1 MRLLLDTVR
10 TCGPACCCHVA
21 SRATAPP
28 STVTWGGIWVR
39 RGPLDSLGAL
49 PRLRPAAA
57 ALVVRHPACGADGRV
72 EHLVRRSHAGC
83 WQRHVQQWQGSA
95 WARASV
101 PKPIVS
107 DQQPARA
114 SHVPTPSRAALPPT
128 SLEIPPAAGQIQSA
142 PGWHREVRRSCPL
155 QRKATSFSP
164 AWMERVWTVDI
175 HCVPEQ
181 LAKTHLSRSSMLIA
195 RRMEGHWEP
204 TAAQSADF
212 GSYLPSS
219 SS

>member
-1 MRLLLDTVR
+1 VKLLLDTVH

-28 STVTWGGIWVR
+28 STPTWGGIWVR

-57 ALVVRHPACGADGRV
+57 ALVVRHPACGADGGHV
-72 EHLVRRSHAGC
+72 EHPVRRSHAGC
-83 WQRHVQQWQGSA
+83 WQRRVQQRQGSA

-114 SHVPTPSRAALPPT
+114 PRVPTPSRAALPPT
-128 SLEIPPAAGQIQSA
+128 SWKSRQQQADPERARTAPGGPPKLSLAEKGDIFFASVDGTRVDCGYSLRAGAAGQNSPQSA
-142 PGWHREVRRSCPL
+142 GPRC
-155 QRKATSFSP
+155 
-164 AWMERVWTVDI
+164 
-175 HCVPEQ
+175 
-181 LAKTHLSRSSMLIA
+181 
-195 RRMEGHWEP
+195 
-204 TAAQSADF
+204 
-212 GSYLPSS
+212 
-219 SS
+219 